1 LTDKDEE
8 LRQFLGFWLSGL
20 MSGLESVDEPA
31 RETILRECGKACAR
45 SYTAGVFQE
54 ARKNST
60 DMESFLATLAER
72 FPGATYELLSAETI
86 RVRYANCA
94 CDLVE
99 TGLASSPLICEC
111 SAHNLR
117 ANFEQALERPVGVTL
132 ERSILR
138 GANECELLVSLC

>member
-1 LTDKDEE
+1 MTDKDEE
-8 LRQFLGFWLSGL
+8 LKQFLGFWLSGL
-20 MSGLESVDEPA
+20 MNGLESVDEPA
-31 RETILRECGKACAR
+31 RETILSECGKACAC

-60 DMESFLATLAER
+60 DMESFLAALAER
-72 FPGATYELLSAETI
+72 FPGATYELLNAETI
-86 RVRYANCA
+86 RVRYANCG

-99 TGLASSPLICEC
+99 TGLVSSPLICEC

-117 ANFEQALERPVGVTL
+117 ANFEQALERPVEVTL

-138 GANECELLVSLC
+138 GANECELLVSLR